1 MKNLLVTGCSGFIGM
16 HLCKNL
22 LDEGFKVIGI
32 DNLNSYYDI
41 DLKLDRLKILN
52 RYKDFK
58 FLNEN
63 IINLKG
69 LKKIFSNY
77 SFDKV
82 FNLAAQAGVRYSIQN
97 PQSYVESNIT
107 GFLNILECCKEYSI
121 KHLIYAS
128 SSSVY
133 GGNRSIPWSLDQNTK
148 KPLSIY
154 AVSKITNENMAFAYN
169 HLYGIKST
177 GLRFFTV
184 YGPWGRPDMAIYI
197 FTKKILNGEAIKVFN
212 YGNMKRDFTYIDDII
227 NGIRKCMDISNGRFV
242 YNLGNNKTVNI
253 LEMVKIIESTLDLKA
268 NIEFDNM
275 QLGDVEN
282 SYADITEAKNE
293 LNYSPKNFD

>member
-82 FNLAAQAGVRYSIQN
+82 FNLAAQQV
-97 PQSYVESNIT
+97 
-107 GFLNILECCKEYSI
+107 F
-121 KHLIYAS
+121 
-128 SSSVY
+128 
-133 GGNRSIPWSLDQNTK
+133 D
-148 KPLSIY
+148 
-154 AVSKITNENMAFAYN
+154 
-169 HLYGIKST
+169 
-177 GLRFFTV
+177 TV
-184 YGPWGRPDMAIYI
+184 
-197 FTKKILNGEAIKVFN
+197 FKILNR
-212 YGNMKRDFTYIDDII
+212 M
-227 NGIRKCMDISNGRFV
+227 
-242 YNLGNNKTVNI
+242 
-253 LEMVKIIESTLDLKA
+253 
-268 NIEFDNM
+268 
-275 QLGDVEN
+275 
-282 SYADITEAKNE
+282 
-293 LNYSPKNFD
+293 LNQI

>member
-1 MKNLLVTGCSGFIGM
+1 
-16 HLCKNL
+16 
-22 LDEGFKVIGI
+22 
-32 DNLNSYYDI
+32 
-41 DLKLDRLKILN
+41 
-52 RYKDFK
+52 
-58 FLNEN
+58 
-63 IINLKG
+63 
-69 LKKIFSNY
+69 
-77 SFDKV
+77 
-82 FNLAAQAGVRYSIQN
+82 
-97 PQSYVESNIT
+97 
-107 GFLNILECCKEYSI
+107 
-121 KHLIYAS
+121 
-128 SSSVY
+128 
-133 GGNRSIPWSLDQNTK
+133 
-148 KPLSIY
+148 
-154 AVSKITNENMAFAYN
+154 MAFAYN

-293 LNYSPKNFD
+293 LNYSPKTSIKEGIPKFIKWYLSYNK